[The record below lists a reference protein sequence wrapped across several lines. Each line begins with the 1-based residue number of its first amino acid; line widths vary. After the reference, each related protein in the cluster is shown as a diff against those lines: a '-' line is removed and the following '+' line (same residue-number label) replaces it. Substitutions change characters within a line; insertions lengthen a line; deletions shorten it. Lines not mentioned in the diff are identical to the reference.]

1 MKERAKSSEVCVTDR
16 EKGEEVSEKQN
27 YGLKEIQDRAHHYYV
42 EVRTRTH
49 TRAQHTYTRTHTHT
63 HTI

>member
-27 YGLKEIQDRAHHYYV
+27 YGLKRN
-42 EVRTRTH
+42 TG
-49 TRAQHTYTRTHTHT
+49 
-63 HTI
+63 